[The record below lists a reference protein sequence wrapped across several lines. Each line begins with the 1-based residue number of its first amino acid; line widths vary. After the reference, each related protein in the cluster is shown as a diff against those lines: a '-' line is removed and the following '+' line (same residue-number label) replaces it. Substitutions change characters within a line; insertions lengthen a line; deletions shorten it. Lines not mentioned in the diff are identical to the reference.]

1 MSALFSFG
9 VCLFNL
15 RSCWAI
21 SERPSAGTRLLGY
34 LSCVGYVSAF
44 CATGGGS
51 RSGGVLVP
59 LGTAVPWGDSPRV
72 QGGPWAPPPC
82 GDKSSETLLV
92 LYLVFVRFLWDGCWV
107 FCVVFFVSGVGLLSG
122 FFALKDLTLV
132 CPDVCGP
139 LSLSLCLVCSSATF
153 FSLSFSLSL
162 SQALGKPKP
171 RVGFGIPLVT
181 LLPGRG
187 LRLRPVP
194 LHFSFTKASPR
205 TCVFFCFF
213 FFRRSVAGSV
223 FFSFLV
229 LVLVGFSGGGF
240 GSVCLFCISI
250 MMYALGQCNAGRPAA
265 KAPHPLPLWIKP
277 SRVTRLL
284 LGVDPG
290 TV

>member
-1 MSALFSFG
+1 MRGEEPSHLRVVPPGQRSGELECLKIVSATLRVF
-9 VCLFNL
+9 VCLDVCAVLIWCLLVYL

-34 LSCVGYVSAF
+34 LFCVGYVSAF

-153 FSLSFSLSL
+153 FSVFFFFSLSL
-162 SQALGKPKP
+162 SGAGGTQTPCGVWDSPCDSSSWTRTP
-171 RVGFGIPLVT
+171 TSTRT
-181 LLPGRG
+181 SS
-187 LRLRPVP
+187 
-194 LHFSFTKASPR
+194 FSPSPR
-205 TCVFFCFF
+205 PRPAPVFFCFF
-213 FFRRSVAGSV
+213 SFVARLPARCFSRSLSWFWLVSPGVGLGRSV
-223 FFSFLV
+223 FF
-229 LVLVGFSGGGF
+229 
-240 GSVCLFCISI
+240 
-250 MMYALGQCNAGRPAA
+250 ALACM
-265 KAPHPLPLWIKP
+265 H
-277 SRVTRLL
+277 
-284 LGVDPG
+284 
-290 TV
+290 